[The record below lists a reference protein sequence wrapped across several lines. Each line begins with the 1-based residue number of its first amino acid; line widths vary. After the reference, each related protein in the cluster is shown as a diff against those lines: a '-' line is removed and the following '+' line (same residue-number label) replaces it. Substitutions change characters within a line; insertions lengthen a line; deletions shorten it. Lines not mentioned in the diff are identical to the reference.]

1 MNILK
6 RYESDDFD
14 ESYAF
19 DDAEYGDYEESTG
32 SSKPFLVKAIAMILA
47 VTGIAYGAN
56 IALTSNGSKVEF
68 GQGFQAYAACD
79 SAVPG
84 ANPGI
89 DVFPYSGYI
98 NDTGTGKFSLDSI
111 ILEKIHSSCVGV
123 DFIIQVWA
131 DSGTALTTSE
141 SATSANGGSYQQFDV
156 ARFWY
161 KDSATVLNI
170 DNSYIDFDVL
180 TDVSD
185 SNEYTNGL
193 NSVQITFDPDR
204 TLSFADSTAIRKI
217 TVQTV
222 KHGS

>member
-19 DDAEYGDYEESTG
+19 DDAEYGDFEESG

-56 IALTSNGSKVEF
+56 IALTPGGSKVEF
-68 GQGFQAYAACD
+68 GQGYQVYSACD
-79 SAVPG
+79 TPSSG
-84 ANPGI
+84 GDTNPGI
-89 DVFPYSGYI
+89 TVIPYSGFI

-111 ILEKIHSSCVGV
+111 ILEKIHTNCIGK

-131 DSGTALTTSE
+131 ETGTALTVSE
-141 SATSANGGSYQQFDV
+141 SATAPNGGNYVQFDL
-156 ARFWY
+156 ARFY
-161 KDSATVLNI
+161 FQDSATAVAI
-170 DNSYIDFDVL
+170 DRSYIDYDVL

-185 SNEYTNGL
+185 STEVDANN
-193 NSVQITFDPDR
+193 NQIQITFDPDR
-204 TLSFADSTAIRKI
+204 VLSFADSTAIRKI
-217 TVQTV
+217 TIQTV
-222 KHGS
+222 KHQ

>member
-1 MNILK
+1 MHILK

-68 GQGFQAYAACD
+68 GQGYQTYTACD

-98 NDTGTGKFSLDSI
+98 NETGTGKFSLDSI
-111 ILEKIHSSCVGV
+111 ILEKVHSSCVGV

-131 DSGTALTTSE
+131 DTGTALVTSE
-141 SATSANGGSYQQFDV
+141 SATAPNGGSYVQFDV

-161 KDSATVLNI
+161 KDSATVVNL
-170 DNSYIDFDVL
+170 DKSYVDFDVL
-180 TDVSD
+180 TDTSD
-185 SNEYTNGL
+185 SAEYTAGL
-193 NSVQITFDPDR
+193 NSVLITFDPDR
-204 TLSFADSTAIRKI
+204 TVSFADSSQIKKI
-217 TVQTV
+217 TIQTV
-222 KHGS
+222 PHQ